1 MKEIKLWQ
9 ISQKGEN
16 ELPVVPLQNVNQT
29 QTEEQLEEI
38 IVKYPDLLFDGLKLV
53 GRQTDTAGGP
63 LDLLGV
69 DSAGRLVVF
78 ELKRGTLTREAIA
91 QVIDYASFLEE
102 MEPGE
107 LSQHI
112 SDRSGRF
119 GIEKIEDF
127 SAWYN
132 EQYQKSIYEIQKPK
146 MILVGLG
153 ADDRTRRMVSFL
165 SNNDIDISLITFY
178 GFEQDGKTYLAKQI
192 EVLAKPSKDL
202 SSLTK
207 KDRLELLRERVRRVG
222 IESFYENVAG
232 FFRDQLSAYEWPNVG
247 GYSYYLT
254 DFKEDGS
261 PTNLVYLSLYVNE
274 NKLGKAEIR
283 IQERAIEAARD
294 AFDEFCRSLKDKV
307 IKRPAGGAEVW
318 ISSLS
323 EWQKMT
329 DDFMKLCPSIIEGWK
344 ERREKLSVSS

>member
-9 ISQKGEN
+9 VSQDGEN
-16 ELPVVPLQNVNQT
+16 EPPVKPLKNVNQT
-29 QTEEQLEEI
+29 ETEKQLEEI

-53 GRQTDTAGGP
+53 GRQTDTTGGP

-69 DSAGRLVVF
+69 DSDGRLVVF

-91 QVIDYASFLEE
+91 QIIDYASFLDE
-102 MEPGE
+102 MEPIE

-112 SDRSGRF
+112 SDHSGNF

-178 GFEQDGKTYLAKQI
+178 GFKQNGKTYLAKQI

-202 SSLTK
+202 SSLNK
-207 KDRLELLRERVRRVG
+207 KDRLELLRERVRRIG
-222 IESFYENVAG
+222 IDSFYEKIAA
-232 FFRDQLSAYEWPNVG
+232 FFRDQLSAYEWPNQG

-261 PTNLVYLSLYVNE
+261 PTNLVYISLYVNE
-274 NKLGKAEIR
+274 NKPGKAEIR
-283 IQERAIEAARD
+283 IQQRAIEAAPE
-294 AFDEFCRSLKDKV
+294 AFDGFCHGLMDKV

-318 ISSLS
+318 VSSLD
-323 EWQKMT
+323 EWQEMA
-329 DDFMKLCPSIIEGWK
+329 DDFMKLCPPILEGWK
-344 ERREKLSVSS
+344 ERRKKFSASS

>member
-9 ISQKGEN
+9 ISQEGEN
-16 ELPVVPLQNVNQT
+16 EPPVKPLKNANQT
-29 QTEEQLEEI
+29 ETEKQLEEI

-69 DSAGRLVVF
+69 DSDGRLVVF

-91 QVIDYASFLEE
+91 QVIDYASFLDE
-102 MEPGE
+102 MEPSK

-112 SDRSGRF
+112 SDRSGNF

-178 GFEQDGKTYLAKQI
+178 GFEQNGKAYLAKQI
-192 EVLAKPSKDL
+192 EVLARPSRDL
-202 SSLTK
+202 SSLNK
-207 KDRLELLRERVRRVG
+207 KDRLELLRERVKRMG
-222 IESFYENVAG
+222 IDSFYEKIG
-232 FFRDQLSAYEWPNVG
+232 FKMIGKQKSGSQLSM
-247 GYSYYLT
+247 
-254 DFKEDGS
+254 FK
-261 PTNLVYLSLYVNE
+261 
-274 NKLGKAEIR
+274 
-283 IQERAIEAARD
+283 
-294 AFDEFCRSLKDKV
+294 
-307 IKRPAGGAEVW
+307 
-318 ISSLS
+318 
-323 EWQKMT
+323 
-329 DDFMKLCPSIIEGWK
+329 IEGNGIEVISGGIVDDIHLDRVDYVEYKPEMIYTFVPSFGNTVAQWIVRGK
-344 ERREKLSVSS
+344 GKVTIIYDAVKAQNKTLTFSY